1 MDYIPSYRDQL
12 QHMREPSWQDGLSDE
27 LYHHG
32 VKGMKWGVRRY
43 RSSDGSL
50 HDKAPIGSSA
60 RVRQKQEMFRSKINS
75 DGILGRGDI
84 GVIRRNTINDWRRG
98 RIAQLETKAQN
109 REARENYRKN
119 KTSENK
125 KKLHKT
131 TRARLVKNGVLS
143 VNTSM
148 RGHYNRQRQ
157 EGHGVAGS
165 VVRTGLTA
173 TGAGSIGMPVS
184 EVLSGRQYKQ
194 RYVDNRR
201 KYAKRTGQKSRL

>member
-12 QHMREPSWQDGLSDE
+12 QHAYEPSWQDFLSDE
-27 LYHHG
+27 LYHYG
-32 VKGMKWGVRRY
+32 VKGMRWGVKRY

-50 HDKAPIGSSA
+50 HDKAPVGSAA

-75 DGILGRGDI
+75 DGVLGRGDM

-109 REARENYRKN
+109 REARDNYRAN
-119 KTSENK
+119 KTRENK
-125 KKLHKT
+125 KKLNQT

-143 VNTSM
+143 VATST

-165 VVRTGLTA
+165 VVRTGLTT
-173 TGAGSIGMPVS
+173 TGAGSIAMPVS
-184 EVLSGRQYKQ
+184 EVLSGRKYKQ
-194 RYVDNRR
+194 RYVDNRK
-201 KYAKRTGQKSRL
+201 KYAKRTGQTSRL